1 MEFTIHFTAFHDF
14 NESTRSLLDFTF
26 PILKHESLDDFDA
39 ICWLHNED
47 SIIIGVALCNHT
59 KGMVSFSKIVCTDEY
74 DEKPFLLLITKWFK
88 NRVHICMISSDEFQ
102 YKRFSGMLFPS
113 SYMPLRCYLVYP
125 SFSVLPPI
133 PEEPVTELHQV
144 VEPIQDD
151 ELISELSV
159 LESRPD
165 TIKPEPESNT
175 RCVTPD
181 NTTEI
186 IVIDDD
192 DDVVEPAPKK
202 LKTTHGCADV
212 YCSPYKTLEG
222 KVVGRGVI
230 ATRKI
235 EKDEKVC
242 EFPGKKIKFS
252 ESHLY
257 NSRIRLSKNYVLG
270 CDVPITD
277 IVTMVNT
284 ANGLVC
290 PTTGRIL
297 SNRDNN
303 CKLVIEKNTAY
314 ISTTRNIN
322 KDEELFFPYYVKY

>member
-26 PILKHESLDDFDA
+26 PILKHESLDDVDA
-39 ICWLHNED
+39 ICWLHNEEN
-47 SIIIGVALCNHT
+47 IIIGVALCNHT

-74 DEKPFLLLITKWFK
+74 DEKPFLLLIIKWFK
-88 NRVHICMISSDEFQ
+88 NRIQICMNSSDEFQ

-113 SYMPLRCYLVYP
+113 RYMPLRCYLAYP
-125 SFSVLPPI
+125 SFTVLS
-133 PEEPVTELHQV
+133 EGPVVERHPV
-144 VEPIQDD
+144 VEPIQEE

-165 TIKPEPESNT
+165 TIKQEPNPNT

-181 NTTEI
+181 NTEN

-192 DDVVEPAPKK
+192 DSEPAPKK
-202 LKTTHGCADV
+202 LKTTHDCADV
-212 YCSPYKTLEG
+212 YISPYKTLDG
-222 KVVGRGVI
+222 KLVGHGVI

-242 EFPGKKIKFS
+242 EFAGKKIKFS
-252 ESHLY
+252 ESHLF

-303 CKLVIEKNTAY
+303 CKLVIENNTAY
-314 ISTTRNIN
+314 ISAIRNIN
-322 KDEELFFPYYVKY
+322 KNEELFFPYYVKY

>member
-26 PILKHESLDDFDA
+26 PILKHESLDNFDA

-47 SIIIGVALCNHT
+47 NIIIGVALCNHT

-88 NRVHICMISSDEFQ
+88 NRVQVCMIPSDEFQ

-113 SYMPLRCYLVYP
+113 SYMPLRGYLAYL
-125 SFSVLPPI
+125 SFSVLLCI
-133 PEEPVTELHQV
+133 TEEPVAVLQPV
-144 VEPIQDD
+144 IEPIQDD

-159 LESRPD
+159 LESRPE
-165 TIKPEPESNT
+165 TIKQELETNT

-181 NTTEI
+181 NTEN

-192 DDVVEPAPKK
+192 HVEPAPKK
-202 LKTTHGCADV
+202 LKTTHACADV
-212 YCSPYKTLEG
+212 YHSPYKTLDG
-222 KVVGRGVI
+222 KLVGSGVI

-235 EKDEKVC
+235 EKNEKVF
-242 EFPGKKIKFS
+242 EFPGKKIKNS
-252 ESHLY
+252 ESYLY

-270 CDVPITD
+270 CDVPNTD

-303 CKLVIEKNTAY
+303 CKLVIEKDTAY
-314 ISTTRNIN
+314 ISAIRNIN
-322 KDEELFFPYYVKY
+322 KNEELFFPYYVKC

>member
-1 MEFTIHFTAFHDF
+1 
-14 NESTRSLLDFTF
+14 LDFTF
-26 PILKHESLDDFDA
+26 PILKHESLDDVDA

-59 KGMVSFSKIVCTDEY
+59 KGMVSFSKIVCKDNY
-74 DEKPFLLLITKWFK
+74 DEKPFLLLIIKWFK
-88 NRVHICMISSDEFQ
+88 NRVQICMISSDETQ
-102 YKRFSGMLFPS
+102 YKRFSSMLFPS
-113 SYMPLRCYLVYP
+113 SYMPLRCYLAYP
-125 SFSVLPPI
+125 SFSVLS
-133 PEEPVTELHQV
+133 EEPVAELHPV
-144 VEPIQDD
+144 VEPIQEE

-159 LESRPD
+159 LESRPE
-165 TIKPEPESNT
+165 TIKQEPKSNP

-181 NTTEI
+181 NTEI
-186 IVIDDD
+186 IVINDDD
-192 DDVVEPAPKK
+192 SEPAPKK
-202 LKTTHGCADV
+202 LKTTHACADV
-212 YCSPYKTLEG
+212 YHSPYKTLDG
-222 KVVGRGVI
+222 KLVGRGVI

-235 EKDEKVC
+235 EKDEKVFV
-242 EFPGKKIKFS
+242 FPGKKIKFS

-284 ANGLVC
+284 ADGLVC

-303 CKLVIEKNTAY
+303 CKLVIENDISY
-314 ISTTRNIN
+314 ISAIRNIN
-322 KDEELFFPYYVKY
+322 KNEELFFPYYVKC